1 MKKFHIFSTNSI
13 FFYIIH
19 NFSKGLKNVLFIIY
33 MKVVRL
39 NTITSGRQPV
49 IPIENQWLSI
59 HYFTRAG
66 LESPKIKC
74 YLLISKTSEIFLL
87 RQKHFYRYTL
97 IHQLPRLHEQC
108 LDKLLHINTALVYT
122 FFILVFQLQH
132 FLPNFRKV
140 KKRGRIRFEFWIGI
154 IGQP

>member
-19 NFSKGLKNVLFIIY
+19 NSSKGLKNVIFIIY

-39 NTITSGRQPV
+39 NAITSGRQP
-49 IPIENQWLSI
+49 IMPIEIQWLSI

-87 RQKHFYRYTL
+87 RQKRRKRESP
-97 IHQLPRLHEQC
+97 LPRRLYA
-108 LDKLLHINTALVYT
+108 KNISLVI
-122 FFILVFQLQH
+122 FHSISCRACM
-132 FLPNFRKV
+132 NRA
-140 KKRGRIRFEFWIGI
+140 
-154 IGQP
+154 